1 MDQQGVQTN
10 DVDMESCSASSDGL
24 PQPTE
29 RVDTCLQAL
38 ERASSD
44 TEVFAALLLVAK
56 IVQAENTDAAT
67 RKRIFDAVGFRF
79 INRLLKAAAKPD
91 KKESSTYR
99 SLAVTLL
106 GCFSTSPELV
116 SHPQMVNKVPVLIEV
131 IQEARTSV
139 EDNEKQTIDDAYQIL
154 VTMAMEESPRKVLCS
169 PEVISAL
176 CGMMQGSFYGC
187 DRAEQVLLLLLHH
200 CGQHVWRLNK
210 PHMDALLYKLASKF
224 KECQD
229 EAKFQVCE
237 TLSRLLS
244 AYPSVPMEQSE
255 WSPLVF
261 RGVSDILMS
270 KVSEKQRDPALC
282 LASLMV
288 SHYGMSWA
296 LGPNRLDK
304 KFLLLL
310 IHLACVE
317 TRMAL
322 ESPDHQYRTSK
333 ESVLVSCFSLLEQCI
348 EYLTCGPPLALD
360 DRQVVQLH
368 TAMTGAFGAV
378 MFYLQGA
385 QYQES
390 WPDQPLVVAAVRVLC
405 VWLAEETTALKEQVY
420 QLLPFL
426 IKVVDKSFKE
436 VTNSRS
442 HANAA
447 AAASTPQ
454 QSLRSFASTDLLRL
468 LLPALCHLTA
478 EDEPRAR
485 LVEEGG
491 IELLGECFSYH
502 WKRFVDG
509 DEDGDSEI
517 ALTTLC
523 SVFLN
528 VTLQDAEAVQS
539 HSTVFKELLCLL
551 AAALAHTVT
560 NTEHLIL
567 SFNFAVLGLTLL
579 RTLAHHADTQ
589 NLSAIKKFVGRTLD
603 LFRASFRVASDNV
616 HEVCEAYQPYWA
628 DVNELWLLGIQV
640 LSECLMC
647 IPWLP
652 SMCLQSGYLQHIIGL
667 LKIVVAGTVEEETI
681 IVYSALLGSV
691 AKTEVGAQLKQMG
704 ALDIA
709 RKYKMEELSMSLQM
723 DSR

>member
-1 MDQQGVQTN
+1 MDPQADMDSVE
-10 DVDMESCSASSDGL
+10 VDSGGASTAS
-24 PQPTE
+24 PTQPMAE
-29 RVDTCLQAL
+29 KVDTCLQAL

-44 TEVFAALLLVAK
+44 NEVFAALLLVANV
-56 IVQAENTDAAT
+56 VQAETTDAAT
-67 RKRIFDAVGFRF
+67 RKRIFDAVGFQF
-79 INRLLKAAAKPD
+79 INRLLKAAAKPE
-91 KKESSTYR
+91 KKESGTYR

-106 GCFSTSPELV
+106 GCFSTSPELAGH
-116 SHPQMVNKVPVLIEV
+116 SQMVSKIPVLIEV
-131 IQEARTSV
+131 IQGARASLQD
-139 EDNEKQTIDDAYQIL
+139 EEKQTVDDAYQIL
-154 VTMAMEESPRKVLCS
+154 VTMAMEESPRKALCC
-169 PEVISAL
+169 PEVISVL
-176 CGMMQGSFYGC
+176 CGTMEGRFYGC
-187 DRAEQVLLLLLHH
+187 DRAEELLLLLLHH

-210 PHMDALLYKLASKF
+210 PQIDSLVHKLASQF

-229 EAKFQVCE
+229 ESKFQVCE
-237 TLSRLLS
+237 VLARLLFACS
-244 AYPSVPMEQSE
+244 SVPMEQSE
-255 WSPLVF
+255 WSQLVF
-261 RGVSDILMS
+261 KGVSDILMS
-270 KVSEKQRDPALC
+270 KVAEKQRDPALR

-288 SHYGMSWA
+288 GHFGMSWA
-296 LGPNRLDK
+296 LGPGHADK

-310 IHLACVE
+310 IHMACVE

-322 ESPDHQYRTSK
+322 ESPDHQYTSSK

-348 EYLTCGPPLALD
+348 EYLTCGPTLDLD

-378 MFYLQGA
+378 MHYLQGA
-385 QYQES
+385 QFDKS

-405 VWLAEETTALKEQVY
+405 VWLAEETTALKDQVY

-426 IKVVDKSFKE
+426 IKVVEKSFRE
-436 VTNSRS
+436 VSNSKHLAS
-442 HANAA
+442 V
-447 AAASTPQ
+447 AAASTAP

-528 VTLQDAEAVQS
+528 VTLQDAEAVQR

-551 AAALAHTVT
+551 ASALAHTVVK
-560 NTEHLIL
+560 TEHLIL

-579 RTLAHHADTQ
+579 RTLANHTDVQ

-603 LFRASFRVASDNV
+603 LFKASFQVTGDNV

-640 LSECLMC
+640 LSECLIC

-652 SMCLQSGYLQHIIGL
+652 STCLQSGYLQHIIGL
-667 LKIVVAGTVEEETI
+667 LKIVVAETVEEETI

-691 AKTEVGAQLKQMG
+691 AKTEVAPQLKQMG
-704 ALDIA
+704 AVDIA
-709 RKYKMEELSMSLQM
+709 RKFKMEELSVSLQV
-723 DSR
+723 DPR